1 MSNNFLKVY
10 KDLFKLG
17 LNPTELM
24 VLSQIIEFQV
34 NTNNCFIS
42 NEALA
47 EIFNVSEKTISRALT
62 ALEGRG
68 FITRNTKNIKG
79 GRDRRMTVNFD
90 VIKNELTKV
99 KLTLDDSQRSKC
111 PLTTVKLS
119 LVNGQNDLIKDNSIN
134 KKEKDNF
141 VF

>member
-34 NTNNCFIS
+34 NTNDCFIS

-47 EIFNVSEKTISRALT
+47 EMFNVSVKTISRALT
-62 ALEGRG
+62 VLEGRG

-79 GRDRRMTVNFD
+79 GRDRRMTANFD
-90 VIKNELTKV
+90 VIKNELTKD

-111 PLTTVKLS
+111 PLTRDNLS
-119 LVNGQNDLIKDNSIN
+119 IDKGQNDPIKDNSIN